1 MKFFKRL
8 RSDFP
13 VACLLSGGI
22 DSSAIVSLAKNM
34 TKQIYIVSQLRL
46 MIKINKVHR
55 IKDLYYKHNIKTNFI
70 NLNKFDNYDFLEK
83 IITDTNFPLSSVLS
97 SVCSFK

>member
-1 MKFFKRL
+1 
-8 RSDFP
+8 
-13 VACLLSGGI
+13 
-22 DSSAIVSLAKNM
+22 M

-46 MIKINKVHR
+46 DDKNYDESSR

-83 IITDTNFPLSSVLS
+83 IITDTNFPLSSVSYL
-97 SVCSFK
+97 VYAH